1 MSHIHLVCTECAAVR
16 AADMRALACRECA
29 APLDVAYDDPAA
41 HAVPIHGANMPV
53 PIHADALPVTMRE
66 GDTPIIPLSAVAA
79 RLGLANVWGKLEFV
93 SPTASFKDR
102 GTAMM
107 LSVAVERGVSEIVED
122 SSGNAGASVAAY
134 AARAGIRAHVFAP
147 ESAPAAKTAQIRV
160 YGANAVSVPGPRE
173 ASAQAADEYRRERGA
188 AVYASHN
195 LSPYFIEGVKAFAY
209 ETAAAPGLDIRHIVI
224 PVGNGSL
231 LLGAWKGWR
240 ELAAAGRARAV
251 PKLHAVQADAVQPVV
266 AEFEGREWTPS
277 GAPSVATTVAGGISV
292 ASPPRKR
299 QVARAVRESGGR
311 AIAVADA
318 NTLRWRD
325 FLAAQEGVF
334 AEPTSAA
341 AFAGLEKLVCAGDVA
356 DGEGVLI
363 PITGFG
369 LKDFG

>member
-1 MSHIHLVCTECAAVR
+1 MPHIHLACAECAAAH
-16 AADMRALACRECA
+16 AADMFTLACRKCA
-29 APLDVAYDDPAA
+29 APLDVAYDDPRA
-41 HAVPIHGANMPV
+41 HTLPIGGAKMPV
-53 PIHADALPVTMRE
+53 PIHADALPATLRE
-66 GDTPIIPLSAVAA
+66 GGTPIVPLSAVASE
-79 RLGLANVWGKLEFV
+79 LGLSRVWGKLEFV

-107 LSVAVERGVSEIVED
+107 LSVAAERGVSEIVED

-147 ESAPAAKTAQIRV
+147 ESAPPAKMAQIRV

-173 ASAQAADEYRRERGA
+173 ASARAADRYRRERGLA
-188 AVYASHN
+188 YASHN

-209 ETAAAPGLDIRHIVI
+209 ETATLAGFVFRHIVI

-240 ELAAAGRARAV
+240 ELAAAGIARAV
-251 PKLHAVQADAVQPVV
+251 PKLHAVQAEAVQPVV

-277 GAPSVATTVAGGISV
+277 GATTIAGGISV
-292 ASPPRKR
+292 AAPPRKR
-299 QVARAVRESGGR
+299 QVARAVRESGGS
-311 AIAVADA
+311 AIAVSDA
-318 NTLRWRD
+318 AALRWRD
-325 FLAAQEGVF
+325 YLAAAEGVF

-341 AFAGLEKLVCAGDVA
+341 ALAGLESLVGAGVIA
-356 DGEGVLI
+356 DGEDVLI

>member
-16 AADMRALACRECA
+16 AADMLALACLDCA

-41 HAVPIHGANMPV
+41 HAVPIGGAKMPV

-66 GDTPIIPLSAVAA
+66 GDTPIIPLPAVAA

-107 LSVAVERGVSEIVED
+107 LSVAVERGVAEIVED

-147 ESAPAAKTAQIRV
+147 ESAPPAKMAQIRV

-188 AVYASHN
+188 VYASHN

-209 ETAAAPGLDIRHIVI
+209 ETAAAGLDIRHIVI

-231 LLGAWKGWR
+231 LLGARKGWR
-240 ELAAAGRARAV
+240 ELAAGRARAV
-251 PKLHAVQADAVQPVV
+251 PKLHAIQADAVQPIV
-266 AEFEGREWTPS
+266 AEFEGREWTPTS
-277 GAPSVATTVAGGISV
+277 ETTVAGGISV

-318 NTLRWRD
+318 DTLRWRD

-341 AFAGLEKLVCAGDVA
+341 AFAGLEKLVGAGAVA

>member
-1 MSHIHLVCTECAAVR
+1 MSHIRLVCTECAAAH
-16 AADMRALACRECA
+16 AADMRALACRKCA

-41 HAVPIHGANMPV
+41 HAIPIRGAKMPV
-53 PIHADALPVTMRE
+53 PIHADAMPVTMRE
-66 GDTPIIPLSAVAA
+66 GDTPVVPLPAVAA
-79 RLGLANVWGKLEFV
+79 KLGLANVWGKLEFI

-107 LSVAVERGVSEIVED
+107 LSVAAELGVSEIVED

-147 ESAPAAKTAQIRV
+147 ESAPPAKTAQIRV

-173 ASAQAADEYRRERGA
+173 ASAQAADEYRRARGC
-188 AVYASHN
+188 VYASHN

-209 ETAAAPGLDIRHIVI
+209 ETATAAGLDIRHIVI

-240 ELAAAGRARAV
+240 ELVAAGRARAV

-277 GAPSVATTVAGGISV
+277 GAPAVATTVAGGISV

-311 AIAVADA
+311 AVAVEDCD
-318 NTLRWRD
+318 TLRWRD
-325 FLAAQEGVF
+325 FLAAKEGVF

-341 AFAGLEKLVCAGDVA
+341 AFAGLEKLVGAGDIA
-356 DGEGVLI
+356 DGEDVLM

>member
-1 MSHIHLVCTECAAVR
+1 MSHIHLVCTECAAAR
-16 AADMRALACRECA
+16 EADMFTLACRECA
-29 APLDVAYDDPAA
+29 APLDVAYDDPSARA
-41 HAVPIHGANMPV
+41 IPIHGAKMPV

-66 GDTPIIPLSAVAA
+66 GDTPIVPLPSVAA
-79 RLGLANVWGKLEFV
+79 NLGLANVWGKLEFI

-107 LSVAVERGVSEIVED
+107 LSVAAELGVSEIVED

-147 ESAPAAKTAQIRV
+147 ESAPPAKTAQIRV

-173 ASAQAADEYRRERGA
+173 ASAQAAAEYRRARGC
-188 AVYASHN
+188 VYASHN

-209 ETAAAPGLDIRHIVI
+209 ETAAADLDIRHIVI

-240 ELAAAGRARAV
+240 ELIAAGIARAV
-251 PKLHAVQADAVQPVV
+251 PKLHAVQAEAVQPIV

-277 GAPSVATTVAGGISV
+277 GAPAIATTVAGGISV

-299 QVARAVRESGGR
+299 QVARAIRESGGR

-318 NTLRWRD
+318 AALKWRD
-325 FLAAQEGVF
+325 FLAAKEGVF

-341 AFAGLEKLVCAGDVA
+341 AFAGLEKLAVAGAVA
-356 DGEGVLI
+356 DGEDALI

>member
-41 HAVPIHGANMPV
+41 HAVPIGGANMPV

-66 GDTPIIPLSAVAA
+66 GDTPIIPLAAVAA
-79 RLGLANVWGKLEFV
+79 KLGLANVWGKLEFV

-134 AARAGIRAHVFAP
+134 AARARIRAHVFAP
-147 ESAPAAKTAQIRV
+147 ESAPPAKMAQIRV

-188 AVYASHN
+188 VYASHN

-209 ETAAAPGLDIRHIVI
+209 ETAATPGLDIRHIVI

-240 ELAAAGRARAV
+240 ELAAAERARAV

-277 GAPSVATTVAGGISV
+277 GAPSRRDNGRGRHIRSV
-292 ASPPRKR
+292 AAAKAASGARRPRIGRTRHRSRGRRHAPMARLPRRPRRRLRRTDLRRRHRRSRKTGS
-299 QVARAVRESGGR
+299 ARA
-311 AIAVADA
+311 
-318 NTLRWRD
+318 
-325 FLAAQEGVF
+325 
-334 AEPTSAA
+334 PM
-341 AFAGLEKLVCAGDVA
+341 A

>member
-16 AADMRALACRECA
+16 EADMFALACRECA

-41 HAVPIHGANMPV
+41 RVIPILGAKMPV
-53 PIHADALPVTMRE
+53 PIHADAMPVTMRE
-66 GDTPIIPLSAVAA
+66 GDTPIVPLPAVAA
-79 RLGLANVWGKLEFV
+79 RLGLANVWGKLEFI

-107 LSVAVERGVSEIVED
+107 LSVAAELGVSEIVED

-147 ESAPAAKTAQIRV
+147 ESAPPAKTAQIRV

-173 ASAQAADEYRRERGA
+173 ASAQAADEYRRARGC
-188 AVYASHN
+188 VYASHN

-209 ETAAAPGLDIRHIVI
+209 ETAAAGLDIRHIVI

-277 GAPSVATTVAGGISV
+277 GATTIAGGISV

-311 AIAVADA
+311 AIAVSDA
-318 NTLRWRD
+318 AALKWRD
-325 FLAAQEGVF
+325 FLAAKEGVF

-341 AFAGLEKLVCAGDVA
+341 AFAGLEKLVRAGAVA
-356 DGEGVLI
+356 DGEDVLM

>member
-16 AADMRALACRECA
+16 AADMLALACRECA

-66 GDTPIIPLSAVAA
+66 GDTPIIPLPAVAA
-79 RLGLANVWGKLEFV
+79 KLGLANVWGKLEFI

-107 LSVAVERGVSEIVED
+107 LSAAVERGVSEIVED

-134 AARAGIRAHVFAP
+134 AARARIRAHVFAP
-147 ESAPAAKTAQIRV
+147 ESAPAAKMAQIRV
-160 YGANAVSVPGPRE
+160 YGANAVSIPGARE
-173 ASAQAADEYRRERGA
+173 ASAQAADEYRRERG

-209 ETAAAPGLDIRHIVI
+209 ETAANPGLDIRHIVI

-240 ELAAAGRARAV
+240 ELVAAGMASAV
-251 PKLHAVQADAVQPVV
+251 PNLHAVQADAVQPIV

-277 GAPSVATTVAGGISV
+277 GAPAVATTVAGGISV

-318 NTLRWRD
+318 DTLRWRD
-325 FLAAQEGVF
+325 FLAAEEGVF
-334 AEPTSAA
+334 AEPTSTA
-341 AFAGLEKLVCAGDVA
+341 AFAGLEKLVGAGAVA
-356 DGEGVLI
+356 NGEDVLI